1 VVCETLFSI
10 FVAPVMLWFHTRFVL
25 RNLAGQTVTWNTQ
38 TRSGGNGPGWL
49 DMLGEYWALA
59 LGGAIFGAGA
69 WWIGSSYFVWLLPIL
84 IGLWAAIP
92 IAWISGRVNSGKS
105 LFVTPEET
113 EPPRELTA
121 RFELQLREGD
131 HFVHAILDPF
141 YNAVHVVLQ
150 RERKAHSSAVSG
162 YIAALAAKLFK
173 QGPGALTPR
182 EKRILLSDGPTM
194 ARLHSLIWKT
204 PTHQLNPGWVAALS
218 SYRANPQ
225 RARPSVHGEEEKVLI
240 GGTAL

>member
-1 VVCETLFSI
+1 
-10 FVAPVMLWFHTRFVL
+10 
-25 RNLAGQTVTWNTQ
+25 
-38 TRSGGNGPGWL
+38 
-49 DMLGEYWALA
+49 
-59 LGGAIFGAGA
+59 
-69 WWIGSSYFVWLLPIL
+69 
-84 IGLWAAIP
+84 
-92 IAWISGRVNSGKS
+92 

-150 RERKAHSSAVSG
+150 RERKAHSSAVRG

-204 PTHQLNPGWVAALS
+204 PTHQLNPGWVSALL

-225 RARPSVHGEEEKVLI
+225 HARPRVESSSSHSKEEKVL
-240 GGTAL
+240 GSAKA